1 VVITTPPPRMRP
13 TFAAKARLAAK
24 RAWSARLAW
33 VRRARSVLP
42 QAKKLGH
49 QAAQWLPNAKK
60 FGTRAARL
68 LPSGKRLLRDTK
80 RLLPNAKRL
89 LPPVKRVVPQATR
102 WARRTVRQA
111 PRAALV
117 IAPIVALF
125 LVWLAHGIA
134 TRHRHPSQAV
144 ALAAPPALHTT
155 LLTQVAASQPV
166 AAPLAPTGAV
176 ASNVTVATSA
186 ASPAARLEP
195 IATEVIAPG
204 LTATANPPP
213 LADDSELRAALAQ
226 GLPAMEGL
234 AAKYTS
240 DPQVLVTLAS
250 AQAQAQR
257 YEAAIETID
266 RALDSAPNTAQ
277 NGKIMSI
284 LWRAAQSPAAEEAFA
299 CLRKLGGRGSD
310 VELDLATTPG
320 VRDVVR
326 ERAKSELASYLALDA
341 SSDTRA
347 ATALL
352 LAPDCATR
360 KSLLERAERDGGKRT
375 LALLDRFSRGA
386 GCTSGSD
393 GSCNACLMGSA
404 GLQDAIAKLSAGVK
418 P

>member
-1 VVITTPPPRMRP
+1 
-13 TFAAKARLAAK
+13 
-24 RAWSARLAW
+24 LAW

-42 QAKKLGH
+42 QAKKLGR
-49 QAAQWLPNAKK
+49 QAALWLPSAQR
-60 FGTRAARL
+60 FGARATRL
-68 LPSGKRLLRDTK
+68 LPSGKRLLSNTK
-80 RLLPNAKRL
+80 RLLPSAKRL

-111 PRAALV
+111 PRAVLV
-117 IAPIVALF
+117 TAPIVALF
-125 LVWLAHGIA
+125 VVWLVHGIA

-144 ALAAPPALHTT
+144 ALAASPALHTT
-155 LLTQVAASQPV
+155 LLTQAAATQPV
-166 AAPLAPTGAV
+166 AVPLAPSAAV
-176 ASNVTVATSA
+176 AAVATSA
-186 ASPAARLEP
+186 ASSAARVEP
-195 IATEVIAPG
+195 IATELIAPA

-213 LADDSELRAALAQ
+213 LADDTELRAALAQ

-234 AAKYTS
+234 AAKYTA

-277 NGKIMSI
+277 NGKIMGI
-284 LWRAAQSPAAEEAFA
+284 LWRAAQSPAAEEAFT
-299 CLRKLGGRGSD
+299 CLRRLGGRGSD

-326 ERAKSELASYLALDA
+326 ERAKTELASYLALDA

-375 LALLDRFSRGA
+375 LALLERLSRGA
-386 GCTSGSD
+386 GCSSSSD
-393 GSCNACLMGSA
+393 GSCSACLTGSA
-404 GLQDAIAKLSAGVK
+404 AVQDAIVKLNAGVK

>member
-1 VVITTPPPRMRP
+1 MPVVITTPPPRMRP
-13 TFAAKARLAAK
+13 SFAASARLAAQ

-42 QAKKLGH
+42 QAKKLGN
-49 QAAQWLPNAKK
+49 QAAQWLPSAKK

-68 LPSGKRLLRDTK
+68 LPNGKRLLTNTK

-102 WARRTVRQA
+102 WARRTVNA
-111 PRAALV
+111 TPRAVLV
-117 IAPIVALF
+117 TAPIVALF
-125 LVWLAHGIA
+125 AIWLVHGIA

-144 ALAAPPALHTT
+144 ALAASPALRTT
-155 LLTQVAASQPV
+155 LLTQAAASQPV
-166 AAPLAPTGAV
+166 AAPLAAVATGAE
-176 ASNVTVATSA
+176 SSA
-186 ASPAARLEP
+186 ARVEP
-195 IATEVIAPG
+195 IAAEIITPA

-234 AAKYTS
+234 AAKYTA

-257 YEAAIETID
+257 YDAAIETID

-277 NGKIMSI
+277 NGKIMGI
-284 LWRAAQSPAAEEAFA
+284 LWRAAQSPAGEEAFA

-326 ERAKSELASYLALDA
+326 ERAKTELASHLALDA

-360 KSLLERAERDGGKRT
+360 QSLLERAERDGGKRT
-375 LALLDRFSRGA
+375 LALLERFSRGA

-393 GSCNACLMGSA
+393 GSCNACLAGSA
-404 GLQDAIAKLSAGVK
+404 ALQDAIAKLSAGVK
-418 P
+418 Q